1 MGTLIGSNI
10 GGYSVL
16 DCIGSGGMGV
26 VYRGLHTR
34 LGRTVA
40 IKLLHAAAHDG
51 KDAERFL
58 AEARLQ
64 AGLRHPGIATL
75 YDFLEHNGQSCIVM
89 EFIEGPT
96 LAEYLQSHGPLALL
110 KALTILRQVS
120 DAVRYLHG
128 QGIIHRDIKPANI
141 KICPDGAVKLLDF
154 GIARSLRSDAALTKP
169 GLLVGTF
176 EYTAPECF
184 EGKEAD
190 ERSDIWSLGVLL
202 YEMLTGHL
210 PFEGKSV
217 TELCRQI
224 SAGRFLPASRFNK
237 HVDRH
242 IETVLS
248 RCLNRNRS
256 DRLGSMHALQR
267 EIDAQLRESRTIAA
281 LPSPASR
288 KLWAVASAIALVV
301 IVLFLVYR
309 FGFSTSNTQSGEMK
323 TINIDTMNGPAEV
336 FRDGHDLGAT
346 PVRIEE
352 RAGQHVSLLL
362 KREGFADLPV
372 DFDVDERSSY
382 SYVLHEA
389 H

>member
-1 MGTLIGSNI
+1 MSTLLGSSI

-16 DCIGSGGMGV
+16 DCIGSGGMGT
-26 VYRGLHTR
+26 VYRGIHTR
-34 LGRTVA
+34 LNRTVA
-40 IKLLHAAAHDG
+40 IKVLHTSAHG
-51 KDAERFL
+51 RKDAERFL

-75 YDFLEHNGQSCIVM
+75 YDFLEHNGQSCIIM
-89 EFIEGPT
+89 EFVEGPT
-96 LAEYLQSHGPLALL
+96 LAEYLPSHGPLSVP
-110 KALTILRQVS
+110 KALKILRQIS
-120 DAVRYLHG
+120 EAVRYLHG

-141 KICPDGAVKLLDF
+141 KVSPDGVVKLLDF
-154 GIARSLRSDAALTKP
+154 GIARSLRSSAALTVP
-169 GLLVGTF
+169 GLLIGTF

-202 YEMLTGHL
+202 YEMLTGRL
-210 PFEGKSV
+210 PFEGKSDA
-217 TELCRQI
+217 ELCRQI
-224 SAGRFLPASRFNK
+224 SSGRFLPASRFNK
-237 HVDRH
+237 NVDRN
-242 IETVLS
+242 IENLLA
-248 RCLNRNRS
+248 RCLNKNRA
-256 DRLGSMHALQR
+256 DRLSSIDALQR
-267 EIDAQLRESRTIAA
+267 EIDAQLKGSRPLATS
-281 LPSPASR
+281 PSKASR
-288 KLWAVASAIALVV
+288 KIWIIASALVV
-301 IVLFLVYR
+301 IVLVSLLAYR
-309 FGFSTSNTQSGEMK
+309 FAVSASNSPSGEMK
-323 TINIDTMNGPAEV
+323 AINIDAVNGPAEV
-336 FRDGHDLGAT
+336 FRDGRDLGTT

>member
-1 MGTLIGSNI
+1 MGIMGSNI

-16 DCIGSGGMGV
+16 ECIGSGGMGA

-34 LGRTVA
+34 LNRPVA
-40 IKLLHAAAHDG
+40 IKVLHASAPDRKG
-51 KDAERFL
+51 VERFL

-64 AGLRHPGIATL
+64 AGLRHPGIAAL
-75 YDFLEHNGQSCIVM
+75 YDFLEHDGQPCIVM
-89 EFIEGPT
+89 EFVEGPT
-96 LAEYLQSHGPLALL
+96 LAEYLQSRGALSASQ
-110 KALTILRQVS
+110 ALGILQQVS
-120 DAVRYLHG
+120 EAVRYLHG

-141 KICPDGAVKLLDF
+141 KICPDGGVKLLDF
-154 GIARSLRSDAALTKP
+154 GIARSLHSDVAFTTP

-184 EGKEAD
+184 EGKTAD

-224 SAGRFLPASRFNK
+224 SSGHFRPASQFNK
-237 HVDRH
+237 GVDRS
-242 IETVLS
+242 IENLLS
-248 RCLNRNRS
+248 RCLNKNRA
-256 DRLGSMHALQR
+256 DRFTSIEALQR
-267 EIDAQLRESRTIAA
+267 EMEIQSQENRTPVV
-281 LPSPASR
+281 LPSPMRCKSWV
-288 KLWAVASAIALVV
+288 LPSAIALAVL
-301 IVLFLVYR
+301 VLFLAYR
-309 FGFSTSNTQSGEMK
+309 FASSTGGPPSGEIK
-323 TINIDTMNGPAEV
+323 TVNIEAVNGPAEV
-336 FRDGHDLGAT
+336 FRDGRDLGAT

-352 RAGQHVSLLL
+352 RMGRHVSLLL

-372 DFDVDERSSY
+372 DFDVDERSAY
-382 SYVLHEA
+382 SYVLHDA